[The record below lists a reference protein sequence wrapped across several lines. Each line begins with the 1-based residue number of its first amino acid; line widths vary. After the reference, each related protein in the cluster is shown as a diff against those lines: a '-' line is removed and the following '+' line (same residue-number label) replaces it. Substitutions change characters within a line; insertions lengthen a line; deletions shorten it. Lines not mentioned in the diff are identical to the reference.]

1 MGKGYSRLKN
11 IRFTVIGICVSSQSL
26 LAGVWDSDLDLLWI
40 STYLKKDLFGAAT
53 CRFLLQLAIP
63 VKSLKPLLQKSR
75 SDQSFCYK
83 RGVTGRS
90 FSTHMER
97 SSKAQKSEEKSRRP
111 SSCFPWTQLW
121 PIPETRPNQTH
132 SILEVQKPL
141 PGSCSQHHDR
151 LMSLGLVPP
160 TLSADEDH
168 YIFSAPFS
176 FAKIVNSSLTVL
188 KIFHSCLILRNVH

>member
-121 PIPETRPNQTH
+121 PIPETRLNQTH
-132 SILEVQKPL
+132 SILEVQKLL
-141 PGSCSQHHDR
+141 PGSCSQHSQHHDR
-151 LMSLGLVPP
+151 LMSLGLVQP

-168 YIFSAPFS
+168 YIFSHLFPLQ
-176 FAKIVNSSLTVL
+176 K
-188 KIFHSCLILRNVH
+188 